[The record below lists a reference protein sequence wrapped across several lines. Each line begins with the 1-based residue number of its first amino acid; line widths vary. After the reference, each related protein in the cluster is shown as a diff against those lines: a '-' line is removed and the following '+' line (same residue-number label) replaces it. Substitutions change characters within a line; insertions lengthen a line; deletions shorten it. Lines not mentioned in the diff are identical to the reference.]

1 MKEQRERL
9 VSNAVDANLGIV
21 EGTQSRF
28 IDMGFVAPV
37 VDAPEDYAGNFINAI
52 KAGTQAIESSDNYK
66 INKAAESS
74 SGEIEA
80 ENQWGNDWKEINEAV
95 DPETNS
101 LYTPQQK
108 QIAAVQKWELIK
120 QSLKESG
127 KSAEYADSFYKKY
140 SSSVTL
146 ATRTLFTQE
155 TANVRINNESDW
167 AEKFTKNTVSQDEYR
182 AAMANNGMD
191 VVTQSKNM
199 LKFKT
204 DAIKD
209 ASVGYYA
216 KQDAFAEHITELQY
230 TKKASGVYSEDNKE
244 VKQLMEEGLTYE
256 QARDSAIKKDVF
268 EESKEINPSLI
279 LLKSIVD
286 LNALSMKGEPNNKL
300 MTTLKTAEVTAAR
313 KAIASAVTVQRQFKD
328 IDSFDVTKNSL
339 TNMEDRL
346 TAGAIDGNALS
357 ASAKARTESKV
368 TSVMDR
374 DMADILDSA
383 SSNPESIK
391 RFNNMLALN
400 SDNKTI
406 TDRYK
411 QGFSLT
417 MGKLISSKE
426 IDVLSTLNYIESRV
440 GTDRATNSAVW
451 GLMNSMPRWQTAIL
465 AKEMGASANDLE
477 MLVASF
483 DEQDYDDNGVIRLQG
498 ASKKQ
503 SAAIFEE
510 AREVIDEMPIMQGD
524 YKRYLNLTATMMLIA
539 DRTGHV
545 DMELIKEKMLSAST
559 YNVGT
564 PLTDFGMKE
573 GFRIPNTYKKSIA
586 LNAKSPTMVATATLM
601 AVESN
606 NLATLKAQGFPIKTT
621 FYYDDEGTVLE
632 RERVDWGQV
641 DTRWVQVAPGRFDFR
656 IQSGDTMKD
665 FQISDDLIVNTIG
678 EAQKRATVAARK
690 EERSRT
696 HVLNSVVSEAGKQR
710 KIEYDLKMRAI
721 TAKRAKKQAE
731 AEAKGERGPE
741 DKYGIVTEAIIKWLN
756 ED

>member
-1 MKEQRERL
+1 
-9 VSNAVDANLGIV
+9 
-21 EGTQSRF
+21 
-28 IDMGFVAPV
+28 
-37 VDAPEDYAGNFINAI
+37 
-52 KAGTQAIESSDNYK
+52 
-66 INKAAESS
+66 
-74 SGEIEA
+74 
-80 ENQWGNDWKEINEAV
+80 
-95 DPETNS
+95 
-101 LYTPQQK
+101 
-108 QIAAVQKWELIK
+108 
-120 QSLKESG
+120 
-127 KSAEYADSFYKKY
+127 
-140 SSSVTL
+140 
-146 ATRTLFTQE
+146 
-155 TANVRINNESDW
+155 
-167 AEKFTKNTVSQDEYR
+167 
-182 AAMANNGMD
+182 
-191 VVTQSKNM
+191 
-199 LKFKT
+199 
-204 DAIKD
+204 
-209 ASVGYYA
+209 
-216 KQDAFAEHITELQY
+216 
-230 TKKASGVYSEDNKE
+230 
-244 VKQLMEEGLTYE
+244 
-256 QARDSAIKKDVF
+256 
-268 EESKEINPSLI
+268 
-279 LLKSIVD
+279 
-286 LNALSMKGEPNNKL
+286 
-300 MTTLKTAEVTAAR
+300 
-313 KAIASAVTVQRQFKD
+313 
-328 IDSFDVTKNSL
+328 
-339 TNMEDRL
+339 
-346 TAGAIDGNALS
+346 
-357 ASAKARTESKV
+357 
-368 TSVMDR
+368 
-374 DMADILDSA
+374 
-383 SSNPESIK
+383 
-391 RFNNMLALN
+391 
-400 SDNKTI
+400 
-406 TDRYK
+406 
-411 QGFSLT
+411 
-417 MGKLISSKE
+417 
-426 IDVLSTLNYIESRV
+426 
-440 GTDRATNSAVW
+440 
-451 GLMNSMPRWQTAIL
+451 
-465 AKEMGASANDLE
+465 MGASANDLE